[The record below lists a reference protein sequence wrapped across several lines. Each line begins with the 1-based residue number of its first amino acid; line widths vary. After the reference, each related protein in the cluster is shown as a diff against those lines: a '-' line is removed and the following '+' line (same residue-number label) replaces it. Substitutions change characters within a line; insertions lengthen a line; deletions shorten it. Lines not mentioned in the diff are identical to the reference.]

1 MTLSHKSV
9 RCRQNTRLNNAH
21 KLDESIIVDSSYHH
35 HQHQQQLTRAGA
47 GAGDTEGTGRV
58 GVVVVGGRVRRRA
71 GRVVGGRV
79 VEVAE
84 RRQVLLGGGSP
95 HALFQDA
102 GVQTGVA
109 AAAHQG
115 AHAGRHGGHLPPLA
129 VVGQLADG
137 DWREERKSC

>member
-1 MTLSHKSV
+1 M
-9 RCRQNTRLNNAH
+9 
-21 KLDESIIVDSSYHH
+21 
-35 HQHQQQLTRAGA
+35 
-47 GAGDTEGTGRV
+47 
-58 GVVVVGGRVRRRA
+58 GGRVRRRA